1 MISTQVEDPNSAW
14 WAGIARREKQR
25 RAATEARWAEQRAAH
40 AASGFGGY
48 FFNYETDFAGVRCIS
63 SSSFQVE
70 VTVAARTKL
79 RETYRD
85 LHVAAFA
92 HDIALVAR
100 GYVPRN
106 FPKRDFCLAASPST
120 DELDVLMRQ
129 AAGGGHG
136 IQVVVKDSAEKVRV
150 RYVVERTLALEM
162 ATDRRAFGRRLV
174 EEARKRGGVVGNDDL
189 YDELAARVDALDLE
203 RMLGDRLRAEG
214 FAAPPGNGRG
224 KGRAAPRKKR
234 SRASSDDDDAGLPA
248 PTGQWT
254 TRAERAAK
262 RAKPDA

>member
-100 GYVPRN
+100 GYLVP
-106 FPKRDFCLAASPST
+106 
-120 DELDVLMRQ
+120 
-129 AAGGGHG
+129 
-136 IQVVVKDSAEKVRV
+136 
-150 RYVVERTLALEM
+150 
-162 ATDRRAFGRRLV
+162 
-174 EEARKRGGVVGNDDL
+174 
-189 YDELAARVDALDLE
+189 
-203 RMLGDRLRAEG
+203 
-214 FAAPPGNGRG
+214 
-224 KGRAAPRKKR
+224 
-234 SRASSDDDDAGLPA
+234 
-248 PTGQWT
+248 
-254 TRAERAAK
+254 
-262 RAKPDA
+262 